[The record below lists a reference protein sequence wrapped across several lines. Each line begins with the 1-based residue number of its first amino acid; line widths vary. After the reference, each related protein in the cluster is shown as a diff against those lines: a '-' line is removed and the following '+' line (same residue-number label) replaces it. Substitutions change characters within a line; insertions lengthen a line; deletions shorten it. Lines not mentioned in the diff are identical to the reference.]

1 MNMSSMQS
9 ALKQYKQVGVQSG
22 IESASPHRIIQMLM
36 IGALEKVSIAKGHIE
51 RGDVAGKGEAIGGAM
66 SIVDGLRASLDK
78 SVEGDLVQNLDAL
91 YEYMGMRLLEANL
104 HNDVAILDEIS
115 GLLLE
120 IKQGWDGI
128 AQEVSQLEAE
138 QSQTVSGAI

>member
-1 MNMSSMQS
+1 MNMASMQS

-36 IGALEKVSIAKGHIE
+36 NGALEKISMAKGHIE
-51 RGDVAGKGEAIGGAM
+51 RNNVAAKGSAIGGAM
-66 SIVDGLRASLDK
+66 SIIDGLRASLDK
-78 SVEGDLVQNLDAL
+78 SVGGELVENLDAL
-91 YEYMGMRLLEANL
+91 YDYMGMRLLEANL
-104 HNDVAILDEIS
+104 HNDVSVLDEVS

-120 IKQGWDGI
+120 IKQGWDAI

-138 QSQTVSGAI
+138 QTKTVSGAV